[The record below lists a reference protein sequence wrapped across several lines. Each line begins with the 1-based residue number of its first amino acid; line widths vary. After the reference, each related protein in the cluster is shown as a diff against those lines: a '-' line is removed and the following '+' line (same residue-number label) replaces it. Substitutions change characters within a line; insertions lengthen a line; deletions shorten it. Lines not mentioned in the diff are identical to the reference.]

1 MATIDCRSTPVTTEV
16 RQMDLPS
23 SARALSALARVDYC
37 DAFLFDVGSTH
48 DESPEELIREILEG
62 APLAVRTELLSG
74 WSAIGLKVGNT
85 SEGSVLGWEVR
96 RTVPDHVL
104 LGADSRIGM
113 PGELLL
119 KKEGD
124 ALLFATFVAQ
134 RNLIARAVWAV
145 TEPVHVRVVRDILDQ
160 ASRRLR
166 T

>member
-1 MATIDCRSTPVTTEV
+1 
-16 RQMDLPS
+16 
-23 SARALSALARVDYC
+23 
-37 DAFLFDVGSTH
+37 
-48 DESPEELIREILEG
+48 
-62 APLAVRTELLSG
+62 
-74 WSAIGLKVGNT
+74 LKVGNT